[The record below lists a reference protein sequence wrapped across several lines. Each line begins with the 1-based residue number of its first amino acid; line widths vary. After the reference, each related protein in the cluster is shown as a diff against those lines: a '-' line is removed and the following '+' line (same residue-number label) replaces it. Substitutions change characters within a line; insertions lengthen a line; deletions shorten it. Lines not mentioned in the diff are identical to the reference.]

1 MAIANTFI
9 TLILLSLFVAVYPSL
24 PTLKD
29 FESECWEFESLRPH
43 QLYQSCNSA
52 SNFLIAFVA
61 VPEFFVLQSYPS
73 AEGLALEIGIT
84 HRYIMSGM
92 LFIVVCFAFQ
102 SRNVEKVDNQKAI
115 LLGAAIG
122 FSAMCA
128 VIISMPVFRGIPL
141 SIPPMIATGTIA
153 ALSFWSRSK
162 LS

>member
-1 MAIANTFI
+1 MPYKIMMSIVATVP
-9 TLILLSLFVAVYPSL
+9 LI
-24 PTLKD
+24 
-29 FESECWEFESLRPH
+29 
-43 QLYQSCNSA
+43 
-52 SNFLIAFVA
+52 FLIAFVA

-73 AEGLALEIGIT
+73 AEGLALDIGIT

-141 SIPPMIATGTIA
+141 SIPPMIATGSIA

>member
-1 MAIANTFI
+1 MMSVVASVP
-9 TLILLSLFVAVYPSL
+9 LI
-24 PTLKD
+24 
-29 FESECWEFESLRPH
+29 
-43 QLYQSCNSA
+43 
-52 SNFLIAFVA
+52 FLTGFVA

-84 HRYIMSGM
+84 HRYIMAGM
-92 LFIVVCFAFQ
+92 LFIVACFAFQ
-102 SRNVEKVDNQKAI
+102 SRNIEKVDDQKEI

-122 FSAMCA
+122 FAVMCA
-128 VIISMPVFRGIPL
+128 VIISMPVFRDIPL

>member
-1 MAIANTFI
+1 MPYKVMMFI
-9 TLILLSLFVAVYPSL
+9 VAAVPLI
-24 PTLKD
+24 
-29 FESECWEFESLRPH
+29 
-43 QLYQSCNSA
+43 
-52 SNFLIAFVA
+52 FLIAFVA
-61 VPEFFVLQSYPS
+61 VPEFFVLQAYPI

-84 HRYIMSGM
+84 HRYVMAGM

-102 SRNVEKVDNQKAI
+102 SRTLEKVDDQKAI

-122 FSAMCA
+122 FSVMCA
-128 VIISMPVFRGIPL
+128 VIISMAVFRGIPL

>member
-1 MAIANTFI
+1 MPYKIMMPIVAAVP
-9 TLILLSLFVAVYPSL
+9 LI
-24 PTLKD
+24 
-29 FESECWEFESLRPH
+29 
-43 QLYQSCNSA
+43 
-52 SNFLIAFVA
+52 FLIVFVA

-92 LFIVVCFAFQ
+92 LFMVVCFAFQ
-102 SRNVEKVDNQKAI
+102 SRNVEKVDNQKEI

-122 FSAMCA
+122 FSVMCA

>member
-1 MAIANTFI
+1 MPYKIMMSIVAIVP
-9 TLILLSLFVAVYPSL
+9 LI
-24 PTLKD
+24 
-29 FESECWEFESLRPH
+29 
-43 QLYQSCNSA
+43 
-52 SNFLIAFVA
+52 FLIAFVA

-115 LLGAAIG
+115 LLGAAIA

-128 VIISMPVFRGIPL
+128 VIISLPLFRGIPL
-141 SIPPMIATGTIA
+141 DIPPMIATGTIA

>member
-1 MAIANTFI
+1 MPYKIMMSVVASVP
-9 TLILLSLFVAVYPSL
+9 LI
-24 PTLKD
+24 
-29 FESECWEFESLRPH
+29 
-43 QLYQSCNSA
+43 
-52 SNFLIAFVA
+52 FLTGFVA

-84 HRYIMSGM
+84 HRYIMAGM
-92 LFIVVCFAFQ
+92 LFMVACFAFQ
-102 SRNVEKVDNQKAI
+102 SRNIEKVDDQKEI

-122 FSAMCA
+122 FSVMCA

>member
-1 MAIANTFI
+1 MPFKKMISIAAAVP
-9 TLILLSLFVAVYPSL
+9 LI
-24 PTLKD
+24 
-29 FESECWEFESLRPH
+29 
-43 QLYQSCNSA
+43 
-52 SNFLIAFVA
+52 FLIAFVA

-92 LFIVVCFAFQ
+92 LFMVVCFAFL
-102 SRNVEKVDNQKAI
+102 SRNVDKVDSQKEI
-115 LLGAAIG
+115 LLGASIG
-122 FSAMCA
+122 FSVMCA

-141 SIPPMIATGTIA
+141 SVPPMIATGTIA

>member
-1 MAIANTFI
+1 MPFKKMMSIAATVP
-9 TLILLSLFVAVYPSL
+9 LI
-24 PTLKD
+24 
-29 FESECWEFESLRPH
+29 
-43 QLYQSCNSA
+43 
-52 SNFLIAFVA
+52 FLIAFVA

-92 LFIVVCFAFQ
+92 LFMVACFAFL
-102 SRNVEKVDNQKAI
+102 SRNVEKVDNQKEI

-122 FSAMCA
+122 FSVMCA
-128 VIISMPVFRGIPL
+128 VIISMPVLRGIPL

-153 ALSFWSRSK
+153 ALSFWSRLK